1 MNNYQPNSHK
11 FKEEQR
17 DTNDKKELKKVVTD
31 GTAKVKKKSEARK
44 LLDVFVSEDIPNIK
58 QFVIMDVIV
67 PTIKK
72 TIVDVVETIF
82 LGGPSNHRRSSNTTD
97 KISYRNYYERKDDG
111 GRYYNNS
118 RSTSGFDYDDIIFP
132 SRGVAD
138 AMIDEMSNVIE
149 RYGFVSVGDM
159 YDMAELS
166 APYTSYKYGWHSVRD
181 AEIVRVAEGYVIKMP
196 KAGPREK

>member
-17 DTNDKKELKKVVTD
+17 ETTEKKELKKVVTG
-31 GTAKVKKKSEARK
+31 GTAKVKKKTEARK
-44 LLDVFVSEDIPNIK
+44 ILDTFISEDIPNLK
-58 QFVIMDVIV
+58 EFVLMDVIV

-82 LGGPSNHRRSSNTTD
+82 LGGPRDRKRSATTD
-97 KISYRNYYERKDDG
+97 KISYRNYYERKDDIHYG
-111 GRYYNNS
+111 SSGS
-118 RSTSGFDYDDIIFP
+118 RVSSGFDYDDIIFP

-181 AEIVRVAEGYVIKMP
+181 ADIRRVNEGYIIVLP